1 MASAAPPTESGHPQP
16 ETAVSAATRFIS
28 CQWFAKAIPFS
39 HYLFIHRKRED
50 DGITNRTGASNEP
63 AMRGKP
69 MVIECSI
76 CQVRY
81 RMRESMMQGFKGAE
95 VRCRRCGGTIV
106 VLAPETVPGYP
117 QPADRGERTGSHRGP
132 VPPKEKDGTPA
143 GREDSPPGQT
153 RRGLPQAEA
162 MTQPRTSLAEEEN
175 PAEAV
180 PDNVYS
186 LDLFREAR
194 PKRLPT
200 GGFDISG
207 YIRPE
212 PAAPL
217 ADPGPVPHAK
227 TPPSAPAEKGLTPGS
242 LLDRQVAW
250 QKEGILPLHSAGSSS
265 SPPEKRHSRS
275 SSSRRPRSGAR
286 YFHPSLP
293 GIFDIALVVLWLFLA
308 GGVGYLVVRFFVSLL
323 VGGPR

>member
-1 MASAAPPTESGHPQP
+1 
-16 ETAVSAATRFIS
+16 
-28 CQWFAKAIPFS
+28 
-39 HYLFIHRKRED
+39 
-50 DGITNRTGASNEP
+50 
-63 AMRGKP
+63 

-76 CQVRY
+76 CQARY
-81 RMRESMMQGFKGAE
+81 RMRKSMMRGFKGAE
-95 VRCRRCGGTIV
+95 VRCRKCGGTIV
-106 VLAPETVPGYP
+106 VLAPETVAGYP
-117 QPADRGERTGSHRGP
+117 QPADRGKRTGGHLGP
-132 VPPKEKDGTPA
+132 PPPKEKEGTPA

-162 MTQPRTSLAEEEN
+162 MTQPRTSLAEVEI

-194 PKRLPT
+194 PRRLPT
-200 GGFDISG
+200 GGYDISG

-217 ADPGPVPHAK
+217 AEPERVPPTK
-227 TPPSAPAEKGLTPGS
+227 TPPSAPPENGVAPGS
-242 LLDRQVAW
+242 LHDRQVAW
-250 QKEGILPLHSAGSSS
+250 QKEGILPLPGPDPSS
-265 SPPEKRHSRS
+265 SPPEKRHSRK

-286 YFHPSLP
+286 DFHPSLP

>member
-1 MASAAPPTESGHPQP
+1 
-16 ETAVSAATRFIS
+16 
-28 CQWFAKAIPFS
+28 
-39 HYLFIHRKRED
+39 
-50 DGITNRTGASNEP
+50 
-63 AMRGKP
+63 

-76 CQVRY
+76 CQARY
-81 RMRESMMQGFKGAE
+81 RMRESMMRGFKGAD
-95 VRCRRCGGTIV
+95 VRCRKCGGTII
-106 VLAPETVPGYP
+106 VLAPETVPGSS
-117 QPADRGERTGSHRGP
+117 QPADRGKRTGGHRGP
-132 VPPKEKDGTPA
+132 HLPKEIDGTPA

-153 RRGLPQAEA
+153 RRGLPQAEW

-186 LDLFREAR
+186 LDLLREAR
-194 PKRLPT
+194 PRRLPT
-200 GGFDISG
+200 GGYDISG

-217 ADPGPVPHAK
+217 AEPEPVPPTK
-227 TPPSAPAEKGLTPGS
+227 PLPSAPPEKGVTPGS

-250 QKEGILPLHSAGSSS
+250 QKEGILPLPGAVSSS
-265 SPPEKRHSRS
+265 
-275 SSSRRPRSGAR
+275 AR

-293 GIFDIALVVLWLFLA
+293 GFFDIALVVLWLFLA
-308 GGVGYLVVRFFVSLL
+308 GGMGYLVVRFFVSLL